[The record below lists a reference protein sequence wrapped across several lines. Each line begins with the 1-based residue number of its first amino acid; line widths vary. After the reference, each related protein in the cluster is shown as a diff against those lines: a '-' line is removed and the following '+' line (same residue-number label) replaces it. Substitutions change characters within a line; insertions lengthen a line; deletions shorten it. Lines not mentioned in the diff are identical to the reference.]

1 MQDRIHNSWV
11 DPRKFDSDEKY
22 LYATKTAWA
31 FADASEQ
38 ILALIENMVVEAEA
52 LTKKEKGEIINK
64 LREATI

>member
-1 MQDRIHNSWV
+1 
-11 DPRKFDSDEKY
+11 